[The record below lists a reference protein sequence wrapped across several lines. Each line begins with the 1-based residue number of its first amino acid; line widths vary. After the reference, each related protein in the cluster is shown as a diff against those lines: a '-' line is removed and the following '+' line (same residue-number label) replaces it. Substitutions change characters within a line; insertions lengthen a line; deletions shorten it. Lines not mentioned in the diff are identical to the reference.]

1 MGKMARDKGARG
13 EREVIDLLQPIVD
26 NAYRA
31 AGKDPPQLKRTSS
44 MQADGGGCDVHGI
57 DWLALEVKRC
67 ETLHLDAWWRQCLG
81 QAKSGQLPV
90 LVYRQ
95 NGRQWR
101 ARFGVLT
108 LFPRVAVV
116 ADVSIDDFMLYFEAC
131 LRVSPD
137 ICNAKRALAHTSA
150 GQCSCGAHMFKN
162 AQGIVEYT
170 HHYEGCVELEKVGS

>member
-26 NAYRA
+26 TAYRA
-31 AGKDPPQLKRTSS
+31 AGLEPPQLKRTSS

-67 ETLHLDAWWRQCLG
+67 ETLSLDAWWRQCLQQTKPG
-81 QAKSGQLPV
+81 QMPV

-101 ARFGVLT
+101 VRTRLYVSCNT
-108 LFPRVAVV
+108 LEIV
-116 ADVSIDDFMLYFEAC
+116 ADILIADFCLYFADC
-131 LRVSPD
+131 LQSSLQRRSND
-137 ICNAKRALAHTSA
+137 K
-150 GQCSCGAHMFKN
+150 
-162 AQGIVEYT
+162 
-170 HHYEGCVELEKVGS
+170 